1 MSQQPGIAVAV
12 VMERIAAPNAWEA
25 GQFRVVEVVPGDGVF
40 GSTPRKLH
48 DDGKTSRWLHPGFR
62 VELFSDECK
71 GYFLNPSSG
80 RPSWFVSWRDDDGDP
95 SRVEITAV
103 SLSCI
108 EADRRLTAEVRVEKL
123 PLEPELCEWLRLFAN
138 EHFRPDTGRKVRAQS
153 FLSPEERARQIGQA
167 ADQKPG
173 DAEPAGAP
181 APATA
186 PAPAVQVPTLDD
198 VAALEPGADCTA
210 FTAPAVDAGVRN
222 AALRKLV
229 HTDPHFSAS
238 DGLDVS
244 ADEAAA
250 RSEGPLAAGAP
261 RLTQARC
268 ELLREICIVDEYGDK
283 RSIHIPAERPLTVFV
298 DKCELV
304 TLMTLGER
312 PELLVLGYLRN
323 QRLIADVSEVES
335 VTVDW
340 DVGAAAVRTHAGVR
354 DMKAKTAH
362 RIVTTG
368 CGQGTV
374 FGDVM
379 SQIDSVVL
387 PDAKTARIR
396 QTTLHRMLETMRQQD
411 SIHRKAGSVHG
422 CALFR
427 GPELLCFVE
436 DVGRHNAIDT
446 IAGWMAMHDVG
457 GGDKA
462 FYTTGRLTSEMVM
475 KAAQLGV
482 PIIVSRNG
490 VTAMGH
496 ELASRLGMTLF
507 GRAANR
513 HFLCYTGT
521 ERFDSEPEPQRA
533 PVRRVAG

>member
-1 MSQQPGIAVAV
+1 MPL
-12 VMERIAAPNAWEA
+12 
-25 GQFRVVEVVPGDGVF
+25 
-40 GSTPRKLH
+40 STDSH
-48 DDGKTSRWLHPGFR
+48 
-62 VELFSDECK
+62 
-71 GYFLNPSSG
+71 
-80 RPSWFVSWRDDDGDP
+80 
-95 SRVEITAV
+95 
-103 SLSCI
+103 
-108 EADRRLTAEVRVEKL
+108 
-123 PLEPELCEWLRLFAN
+123 
-138 EHFRPDTGRKVRAQS
+138 
-153 FLSPEERARQIGQA
+153 QA
-167 ADQKPG
+167 A
-173 DAEPAGAP
+173 
-181 APATA
+181 
-186 PAPAVQVPTLDD
+186 LDTYWPI
-198 VAALEPGADCTA
+198 V
-210 FTAPAVDAGVRN
+210 
-222 AALRKLV
+222 
-229 HTDPHFSAS
+229 
-238 DGLDVS
+238 
-244 ADEAAA
+244 
-250 RSEGPLAAGAP
+250 AGAP

-268 ELLREICIVDEYGDK
+268 ELLREICIVDEYGEQ
-283 RSIHIPAERPLTVFV
+283 RRIHIPAERPLTVFV
-298 DKCELV
+298 DKRELV

-323 QRLIADVSEVES
+323 QRLIGAVQEVES

-354 DMKAKTAH
+354 DIEAKTAH

-379 SQIDSVVL
+379 SQLDGVVL
-387 PDAKTARIR
+387 PDVRSARIR
-396 QTTLHRMLETMRQQD
+396 QSTLHRMLETMRQQD

-427 GPELLCFVE
+427 GAEMLCFVE

-446 IAGWMAMHDVG
+446 IAGWMALHGVD

-496 ELASRLGMTLF
+496 ELATRLGMTLF

-533 PVRRVAG
+533 PVRVVSG